1 MATTNERHAF
11 VIRGRCDETLDIKM
25 FRAFKFNFEHGGTR
39 VYKVEGNDDID
50 MSYDVNDDQYV
61 IVLDNLPFAI
71 VNEKV
76 ALTDIIF
83 DISHCVSYFRFIVDS
98 FECTERSTICT
109 IEPTYI
115 GSFWG
120 IAKDT
125 NEEEKEQYVSGE
137 EVLFYFYVRTNLNE
151 KYLQCIKNLQFTDV
165 KHPGEDYD
173 FIIRHLVVEDL
184 NDGNDGKL
192 LNCYGHLWRNKNNK
206 PIINIGF
213 IHLPDY
219 YLKLKG
225 IRMEDA
231 EGNPI
236 TEEQPSHK
244 GFIDTEMVRFGKTV
258 MPWIGDMM
266 DQCEPGS
273 LYLDIVT
280 DVNHDEFVEQLDDL
294 LLTDHGK
301 KYWFVLGKDSKKV
314 LADSGMTLLLQVK
327 GQLADATYQKM
338 DNSHIAD
345 EESDFKLSEIDL
357 NMDLTGKHLRIRKI
371 VYVDQPKKPGT
382 VIPVDFSNA
391 RQKKKE
397 GLVIDVVSDLSNSQ
411 IIACLDS
418 ISFISKRDN
427 SRFRIRLVEC
437 TIKDRKN
444 KCVSIKVTKYLT
456 LAECP
461 ILSLPVDLSN
471 ASNYAWYGYC
481 TVTGCDPLMIVVK
494 SVQYNGRTI
503 EHIGL
508 GPNNFNPSNQLPS
521 YYCWPTIELIVLVKN
536 ADETPLKSMNKISME
551 LDGYKYTVKSLN
563 IIVVSSHP
571 DDETHFRVY
580 LRIVPSKFED
590 EHGEEVQLNGPYGYN
605 NRLLSVEL
613 GESVCEDIEFTLVKA
628 YIRGREMT
636 IGRNAS
642 VVYKT
647 KATKKEEPQV
657 ELSREVS
664 INMKV
669 VERLPHVE
677 FYQVRGIDVDE
688 GTNLKVKAITNTMY
702 YEHNGL
708 DITQVDSTN
717 VCSEL
722 VVAKGCDIDTVVILD
737 GGSVYVEEGGHI
749 GKVYVHTGGLLE
761 VCSGGKVD
769 LVYELGGAAWGC
781 VDKFAAS
788 KLWCE
793 GEEKGYTAI
802 RKDQYCTLHEGTVM
816 WDVEVEGR
824 VETHDNTYATGLTIR
839 GDLDICGGYVENIE
853 VVGGTIF
860 FTSGVAMDIHA
871 DRNSR
876 VVIMRGAKL
885 FNCKFDCDVD
895 YAGDDWWNDPNH
907 VNVHVASD
915 HTVRCISLD
924 GVKDEVE
931 IENDSEK
938 E

>member
-1 MATTNERHAF
+1 MKTTNEKHAF
-11 VIRGRCDETLDIKM
+11 VIRGRCDETLDINM

-39 VYKVEGNDDID
+39 VYKVEGNDDFD

-61 IVLDNLPFAI
+61 IVLDNLPFAL

-83 DISHCVSYFRFIVDS
+83 DISHCISYFRFIVDS
-98 FECTERSTICT
+98 FECNEKTTTCT

-120 IAKDT
+120 IEK
-125 NEEEKEQYVSGE
+125 KEQYIPGE
-137 EVLFYFYVRTNLNE
+137 EVLFYFYVRTNLDE
-151 KYLQCIKNLQFTDV
+151 KYLQGIKHLQFTDV

-173 FIIRHLVVEDL
+173 FIIRHLTVEDL
-184 NDGNDGKL
+184 NDNNDGKI
-192 LNCYGHLWRNKNNK
+192 LNCYGYLWCNKNNK
-206 PIINIGF
+206 PVINIGF
-213 IHLPDY
+213 IDMPDH
-219 YLKLKG
+219 YLELKG
-225 IRMEDA
+225 IEMEDA
-231 EGNPI
+231 AGNPI
-236 TEEQPSHK
+236 SGEQLSRK
-244 GFIDTEMVRFGKTV
+244 GFIDMERVRFGKTV
-258 MPWIGDMM
+258 MPWIGDMV

-273 LYLDIVT
+273 LYLDILT
-280 DVNHDEFVEQLDDL
+280 DVDHGEFVKRLDDL

-301 KYWFVLGKDSKKV
+301 KYWFVLGKGSKKV

-357 NMDLTGKHLRIRKI
+357 NMDLTGKYLRIRKVI
-371 VYVDQPKKPGT
+371 YVDQQKKPGV

-397 GLVIDVVSDLSNSQ
+397 GLVIDVVSDLTNSQ

-427 SRFRIRLVEC
+427 ARFRIQLVES
-437 TIKDRKN
+437 TIKDRSS
-444 KCVSIKVTKYLT
+444 KCVSIHVTEYMM

-461 ILSLPVDLSN
+461 AMSLPVDLSN
-471 ASNYAWYGYC
+471 ASNYSWYGYC
-481 TVTGCDPLMIVVK
+481 TTTGCDPLMIVVE
-494 SVQYNGRTI
+494 SVRYNGKTI
-503 EHIGL
+503 EHVGL
-508 GPNNFNPSNQLPS
+508 GPNNFNPSSQLPS
-521 YYCWPTIELIVLVKN
+521 YYGWPTIELVVLVKN
-536 ADETPLKSMNKISME
+536 ADDTPLKSMNKISLE
-551 LDGYKYTVKSLN
+551 IDGYKYTVKSLN
-563 IIVVSSHP
+563 INVVSSHP
-571 DDETHFRVY
+571 DDETHFRVV
-580 LRIVPSKFED
+580 LNIVPSRFED
-590 EHGEEVQLNGPYGYN
+590 EHGEEVMVHRSYGYI

-613 GESVCEDIEFTLVKA
+613 GEPVCEDIEFTLVKA
-628 YIRGREMT
+628 YICGREME
-636 IGRNAS
+636 IGRKAA

-647 KATKKEEPQV
+647 KAIKKEEPQV
-657 ELSREVS
+657 ELATKEVS
-664 INMKV
+664 INVKV
-669 VERLPHVE
+669 VERQSHHE
-677 FYQVRGIDVDE
+677 FYQVRGIDMDE
-688 GTNLKVKAITNTMY
+688 GTNLKVKAITNTMH
-702 YEHNGL
+702 YEHGGL

-722 VVAKGCDIDTVVILD
+722 IVAKGCDIDTVLILD

-749 GKVYVHTGGLLE
+749 GKVYVHTGGILE

-793 GEEKGYTAI
+793 GEEEGYTAI
-802 RKDQYCTLHEGTVM
+802 KKDQYCTLHEGAVM
-816 WDVEVEGR
+816 WDVEVEGK
-824 VETHDNTYATGLTIR
+824 VETHDNTYATGLTVR
-839 GDLDICGGYVENIE
+839 GELDICGGYVEDTD

-860 FTSGVAMDIHA
+860 FTAGVAMDIHA

-885 FNCKFDCDVD
+885 LNCQFDCDVD

-907 VNVHVASD
+907 VNVHVTGD

-931 IENDSEK
+931 IENDAEK